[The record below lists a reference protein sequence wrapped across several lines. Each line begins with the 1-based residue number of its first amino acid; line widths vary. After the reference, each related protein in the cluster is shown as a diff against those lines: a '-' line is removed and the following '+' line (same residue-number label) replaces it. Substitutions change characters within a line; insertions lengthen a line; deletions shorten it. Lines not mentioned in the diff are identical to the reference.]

1 MWNQLAISLQ
11 NGNPY
16 LLFLLGLT
24 FLGMVFIFERLIM
37 LQFVYSINFT
47 KFLTNLK
54 KIVLAED
61 LDRAITLCK
70 SVSHTSLPKISLRA
84 LEAAERDP
92 STVRGTI
99 EEETVDFM
107 PQLEARLT
115 AIPTLATLVI
125 LTGVLG
131 SIDSLWSAF
140 TAINVLDTPD
150 KQSQLTGSIANAL
163 NPTSLSLMICMVFI
177 AGHQF
182 LRTLAIKLSERVH
195 HGTLVIS
202 NLLVPQ
208 EMATFVASADQGSHH
223 SAGSGAESFAVQ
235 EPTAAAASE
244 GEHNDSFD
252 DAAVEDIK
260 DEEEII

>member
-1 MWNQLAISLQ
+1 MWTQLAISLQ

-16 LLFLLGLT
+16 VVFLLALT
-24 FLGMVFIFERLIM
+24 FLGMVFVFERLIM
-37 LQFVYSINFT
+37 LQFVYNINFT

-61 LDRAITLCK
+61 LDRAINLCK

-107 PQLEARLT
+107 PQIEARLT
-115 AIPTLATLVI
+115 AIPTIATLVI
-125 LTGVLG
+125 LTGVLAT
-131 SIDSLWSAF
+131 IDNLWSAF

-150 KQSQLTGSIANAL
+150 KQSQLTGSIANSL
-163 NPTSLSLMICMVFI
+163 NPTALGLMICMFFI

-182 LRTLAIKLSERVH
+182 LRNLAIKLTERVH

-208 EMATFVASADQGSHH
+208 EMATFVASADSGGHAPSH
-223 SAGSGAESFAVQ
+223 SAESYAVQ
-235 EPTAAAASE
+235 EPSAAAATE